1 MHRTNGLV
9 AHHLALGAREAGDA
23 EVHDL
28 DLTVSQQHDVLGLN
42 VPVDHTLPVGM
53 IQCVQNLL
61 GEMHHLFPGEGLAP
75 PGHVLLE
82 GNAVDVFHHDV
93 LELVGDR
100 HVEHLHNARMIQNGD
115 GLGFILEPVDQLRV
129 FQKFFPQDLYC
140 HHTLV
145 FQVHTFINVG
155 HAAHAHQFLQQVAA
169 VQLFAYQLIHLSPP
183 FALPRSAGR

>member
-1 MHRTNGLV
+1 MHRTDGLV
-9 AHHLALGAREAGDA
+9 AHHLALGAGETGDA

-28 DLTVSQQHDVLGLN
+28 DLAVGQQHDVLGLD
-42 VPVDHTLPVGM
+42 VPMDHAFPVGM
-53 IQCVQNLL
+53 IQGIQNLL

-75 PGHVLLE
+75 PGHVLLQ
-82 GNAVDVFHHDV
+82 GDAVDVFHHDV

-100 HVEHLHNARMIQNGD
+100 HIEHLHDARVVQNGD
-115 GLGFILEPVDQLRV
+115 GLGFILEPVDQLRIL
-129 FQKFFPQDLYC
+129 QKFLPQDL
-140 HHTLV
+140 HRDHTLV